1 MLKLSSMQMYKNKQL
16 KKNNEYFSLKSS
28 FEVEKM
34 YD

>member
-1 MLKLSSMQMYKNKQL
+1 MFKLSGMQMYKNKQP
-16 KKNNEYFSLKSS
+16 KKNYEYFSLKSS